1 LNVSAHSRLFGFRFT
16 GPTLA
21 AILMTTGCAS
31 ATKSRA
37 PRVPV
42 AVARAE
48 SRSVPLTL
56 AATGTV
62 EPIQTAAVG
71 SQVGGVVTRVAFR
84 EGDEVGQGQVLFELD
99 PRPFRAA
106 LEQAEATLQKDRAQY
121 ESARL
126 EADRAAKLV
135 EQNLISQSE
144 WDQDRATAEAAAA
157 SVRADSAV
165 VITARLNLQYASIE
179 APISGKTGQLMVH
192 VGNLIKAATSD
203 PLVVINQIH
212 PVRVHFT
219 VPVGDVPLVQRYRDN
234 HPMVE
239 VRIPD
244 SDTTVRRG
252 ALVFVDNAVDATT
265 GTLLLKGEFENRD
278 RALVPGQFVDVQL
291 VLDVQKN
298 KVVVPAPAVSR
309 GQQGA
314 FVYVL
319 NADSTVAPRPVQVER
334 STDELAVLAGGVEP
348 GETVVT
354 DGQLR
359 LSPGAKVLVRAAKG
373 GTP

>member
-1 LNVSAHSRLFGFRFT
+1 
-16 GPTLA
+16 
-21 AILMTTGCAS
+21 MTTGCAS

-135 EQNLISQSE
+135 DQNLISQSE

-157 SVRADSAV
+157 SVRADSAA

-348 GETVVT
+348 GETVIT